1 MVHQHKCAVNLIMVQ
16 PVCIGL
22 TRFTFRAISRGFF
35 QFFDAAP
42 HPYESRFPWVEA
54 VTGHHGFILHSCDQ
68 DKSRWEM
75 PASLASYAAQDKQAR
90 EEWISVLEALFLTP
104 AGLSIN
110 DIPPDCSSLLAGFA
124 RLLTG

>member
-1 MVHQHKCAVNLIMVQ
+1 MVLYYI
-16 PVCIGL
+16 
-22 TRFTFRAISRGFF
+22 R
-35 QFFDAAP
+35 
-42 HPYESRFPWVEA
+42 
-54 VTGHHGFILHSCDQ
+54 DQ

-110 DIPPDCSSLLAGFA
+110 DIPPDCSSLLAGFCSLA
-124 RLLTG
+124 DWLGSGPQRIPFYSKKMHLQEYKR

>member
-1 MVHQHKCAVNLIMVQ
+1 MGRGRYRTSWFYI
-16 PVCIGL
+16 
-22 TRFTFRAISRGFF
+22 TFR
-35 QFFDAAP
+35 
-42 HPYESRFPWVEA
+42 
-54 VTGHHGFILHSCDQ
+54 DQ

-110 DIPPDCSSLLAGFA
+110 DIPPDCSSLLCGGFCS
-124 RLLTG
+124 LC

>member
-1 MVHQHKCAVNLIMVQ
+1 MN
-16 PVCIGL
+16 
-22 TRFTFRAISRGFF
+22 
-35 QFFDAAP
+35 
-42 HPYESRFPWVEA
+42 ESWFPWVEA
-54 VTGHHGFILHSCDQ
+54 VTGHHGFILHSQDQ

-110 DIPPDCSSLLAGFA
+110 DIPPDCSSLLAGFCSLA
-124 RLLTG
+124 DWLGSWVMLPTY